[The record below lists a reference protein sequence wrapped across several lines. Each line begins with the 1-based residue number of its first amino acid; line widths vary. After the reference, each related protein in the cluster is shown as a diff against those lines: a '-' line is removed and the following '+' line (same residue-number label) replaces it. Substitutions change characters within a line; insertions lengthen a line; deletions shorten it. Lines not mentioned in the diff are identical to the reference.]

1 MSPTV
6 RGFLIGVVTVAA
18 VAGAAAY
25 AYVGAGLYPI
35 GADVPHAPL
44 TLHMIDRL
52 RDSATERAAQSVRVP
67 ANLDDASMV
76 ASGAREYA
84 EECTGCHLAPDQA
97 RSELRAGLYPQP
109 PDLGHEGIDNDAEAF
124 WIIKH
129 GIKMSA
135 MPAWG
140 RTHSDPQL
148 WSLVAFLRKV
158 PNMTPAQYHTLAG
171 DDKAL
176 AADVDRD

>member
-1 MSPTV
+1 MRPTV
-6 RGFLIGVVTVAA
+6 RGFVIGVVTTLA

-44 TLHMIDRL
+44 TLHMVERL
-52 RDSATERAAQSVRVP
+52 RDAATERAAATVTVP
-67 ANLDDASMV
+67 ADLDSPTRIGA
-76 ASGAREYA
+76 GAREYA
-84 EECTGCHLAPDQA
+84 EECTGCHLAPGQENT
-97 RSELRAGLYPQP
+97 ELRAGLYPQP
-109 PDLGHEGIDNDAEAF
+109 PKLSQTGIDDDAEAF

-140 RTHSDPQL
+140 RTHGDAEL
-148 WSLVAFLRKV
+148 WSLVAFLRHV
-158 PNMTPAQYHTLAG
+158 PKMSQADYR
-171 DDKAL
+171 AL
-176 AADVDRD
+176 VGVGAEQGER

>member
-1 MSPTV
+1 MHPTA
-6 RGFLIGVVTVAA
+6 RGFLTGVATAVAVAA
-18 VAGAAAY
+18 AAGY

-44 TLHMIDRL
+44 TLHLVERL
-52 RDSATERAAQSVRVP
+52 RDAATERAATTVVAP
-67 ANLDDASMV
+67 KDLDDPSRI

-84 EECTGCHLAPDQA
+84 EECTGCHLAPGQSG
-97 RSELRAGLYPQP
+97 SELRAGLYPQP
-109 PDLGHEGIDNDAEAF
+109 PNLGKDGIDNDAEAF

-140 RTHSDPQL
+140 RTHSDAQM

-158 PNMTPAQYHTLAG
+158 PNLSPEQY
-171 DDKAL
+171 KAL
-176 AADVDRD
+176 VGAAAPAGGDRD